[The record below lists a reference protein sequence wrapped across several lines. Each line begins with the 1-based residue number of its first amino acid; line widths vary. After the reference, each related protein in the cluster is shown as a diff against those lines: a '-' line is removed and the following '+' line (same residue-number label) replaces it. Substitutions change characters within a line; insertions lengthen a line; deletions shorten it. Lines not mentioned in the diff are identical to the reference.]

1 MNLNYEERQALAVI
15 RKALKRKPELAAAI
29 MEGMSKEVATTVLLQ
44 TKKELDDLL
53 AVSRAFSAAAGALA
67 KADKTE

>member
-1 MNLNYEERQALAVI
+1 MILNYEERQALAVI

-29 MEGMSKEVATTVLLQ
+29 MDGMSKEVATTVLLQ

-67 KADKTE
+67 KAE